1 MPTIFR
7 FGQYR
12 FYFNSREESRMHIHI
27 DSTAG
32 TAKFWLEP
40 IVALEVYYN
49 MKSKELSEIEE
60 IVKEKKYE
68 FVREWKKYF
77 SV

>member
-1 MPTIFR
+1 
-7 FGQYR
+7 
-12 FYFNSREESRMHIHI
+12 MHIHI
-27 DSTAG
+27 DSTDG

-60 IVKEKKYE
+60 IVKEKKLFYCWHNAIIKTQ
-68 FVREWKKYF
+68 RESF
-77 SV
+77 RSFE